1 MLEVRDLTD
10 HPAVPGR
17 VSAPQAE
24 AALSGL
30 GFSPFG
36 HVEVPMTEPH
46 SLRQLLVAADGQTVA
61 LLWTPQDH
69 ELVTLM
75 SVLED
80 GTILETE
87 ILPGPKLLRTF
98 FKPGYP
104 GLGLRTAHGPAQ
116 VSETVQ
122 QHRRMVQARAGR
134 LSSPPVLLRERR
146 RVRAALERKAQI
158 EVASLLGSVAGIL
171 ATVVLGVLY
180 LYWLRGLMLED
191 TVSETLEALAPG
203 VPVVVALIAP
213 FLSLVAFGTTWPV
226 LFTRVP
232 IRGRPTASELF
243 AGSAASP
250 PAAPGPGEAGPAE
263 PNRARW
269 RGSALLAGVRLPF
282 PPVFVL
288 ALLLAPLVT
297 VGLEATKPAGF
308 AEDHARKF
316 GTDDALLGDWT
327 ELAILLAVTVL
338 AAVVVTLRQ
347 RLEITETEVS
357 FRPMLRGFSKQV
369 RPRTAVLGVWLRGS
383 VLTPSRW
390 PWGWEVLVVLSG
402 DDLPL
407 VARVDARK
415 DREAAERVATELARR
430 LDVPFEDRSRP
441 G

>member
-1 MLEVRDLTD
+1 MLDVRDLTD
-10 HPAVPGR
+10 HPAVPSR
-17 VSAPQAE
+17 VSAPQAA

-30 GFSPFG
+30 GFLPLG
-36 HVEVPMTEPH
+36 YVEVPNTEPH
-46 SLRQLLVAADGQTVA
+46 SLRQLLVATDGQTVA

-116 VSETVQ
+116 VAETVQ
-122 QHRRMVQARAGR
+122 QHRGMVQARAEG

-146 RVRAALERKAQI
+146 RVLATLERKAQI
-158 EVASLLGSVAGIL
+158 EVASLMGSVAGIL
-171 ATVVLGVLY
+171 ATVVLGALH

-191 TVSETLEALAPG
+191 TVAETLQALAPG
-203 VPVVVALIAP
+203 VPVVLALVAP
-213 FLSLVAFGTTWPV
+213 FLILVVIGMTWPV

-232 IRGRPTASELF
+232 IGGRPTASELF
-243 AGSAASP
+243 AGSDAP
-250 PAAPGPGEAGPAE
+250 PTYPGPPEAGPAE

-288 ALLLAPLVT
+288 ALLLAPLVA
-297 VGLEATKPAGF
+297 VALEAAKPAGF

-347 RLEITETEVS
+347 RLEITAAEVS
-357 FRPMLRGFSKQV
+357 FRPMLRGFTRQV
-369 RPRTAVLGVWLRGS
+369 RPRSAVLGVWLRGS
-383 VLTPSRW
+383 LLKPSRW
-390 PWGWEVLVVLSG
+390 PWGWEVLVVLSA

-407 VARVDARK
+407 VTCVDARK
-415 DREAAERVATELARR
+415 DRAAAERVATELARR

-441 G
+441 P